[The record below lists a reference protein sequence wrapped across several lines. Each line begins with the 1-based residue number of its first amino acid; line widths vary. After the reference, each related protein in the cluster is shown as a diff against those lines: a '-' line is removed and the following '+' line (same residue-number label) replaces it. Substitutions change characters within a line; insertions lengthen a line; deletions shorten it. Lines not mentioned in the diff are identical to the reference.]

1 MQLISYNGNS
11 TSKKGIAGD
20 KILVSW
26 LIVDMFIPA
35 KKLGLVAWAWLDELY
50 RVEKA
55 YLPPGEQT

>member
-26 LIVDMFIPA
+26 LIVDMFYSGKEA
-35 KKLGLVAWAWLDELY
+35 GLGGLKGLA
-50 RVEKA
+50 
-55 YLPPGEQT
+55 

>member
-20 KILVSW
+20 KILVLW
-26 LIVDMFIPA
+26 LIVDMFISA

-55 YLPPGEQT
+55 NLPSGKQT

>member
-26 LIVDMFIPA
+26 LIVDMFI
-35 KKLGLVAWAWLDELY
+35 
-50 RVEKA
+50 
-55 YLPPGEQT
+55 Q